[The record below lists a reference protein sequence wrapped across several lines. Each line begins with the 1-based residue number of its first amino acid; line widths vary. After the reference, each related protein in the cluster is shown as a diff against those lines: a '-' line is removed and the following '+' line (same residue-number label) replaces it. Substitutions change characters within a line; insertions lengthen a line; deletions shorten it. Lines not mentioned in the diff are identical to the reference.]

1 MFSNTH
7 AETEFT
13 VFTEAKELLWDA
25 ENTGSWSGCMWELHS
40 KTLKHNGLQCVT
52 LMSER
57 QEREKAQLGMV
68 YQYLRNEYWN
78 SYEFSESKNQH
89 FWQHDSHITS
99 SPCICPQP
107 STTTAKNQQLEHTRP
122 PTSHKNC
129 EIIIAVY
136 KNNCHCGLA
145 ENYIIFRTCATSKTI
160 PNKYSGTAKA
170 CNSSRISALQ
180 WHIIN

>member
-1 MFSNTH
+1 MCH
-7 AETEFT
+7 LDVGETREGESAAGNS
-13 VFTEAKELLWDA
+13 VSVLEKWVLKQLWIF
-25 ENTGSWSGCMWELHS
+25 
-40 KTLKHNGLQCVT
+40 
-52 LMSER
+52 R
-57 QEREKAQLGMV
+57 IGMHRKI
-68 YQYLRNEYWN
+68 YIFDNM
-78 SYEFSESKNQH
+78 
-89 FWQHDSHITS
+89 TS

-180 WHIIN
+180 WHIINWVTKTWQVISWVRWSNCTLP

>member
-1 MFSNTH
+1 MDCSVSPWCRRDKRGRKRSWEWCISTWEMSI
-7 AETEFT
+7 ET
-13 VFTEAKELLWDA
+13 VMNIQNRYA
-25 ENTGSWSGCMWELHS
+25 
-40 KTLKHNGLQCVT
+40 
-52 LMSER
+52 
-57 QEREKAQLGMV
+57 
-68 YQYLRNEYWN
+68 
-78 SYEFSESKNQH
+78 SKNQH

-99 SPCICPQP
+99 STYICPQT

-180 WHIIN
+180 WHIINWVTKTWQVISWVRWSNCALP